1 MWLQSAAILCP
12 KSVGTPAYTIVTQNQ
27 SSPGSMTEE
36 ESLTSLP
43 PKTSVKTQ
51 QPTWKY
57 LILSVDSFVQLTK
70 FFNSNSYVHE
80 LGGPRNQ
87 TLLPVCSLCIISC
100 KYCLNGQ
107 FCPTNCNFKHIQ
119 FTLISKGGKM
129 RFRRGVTNWKVQNC
143 TSHFCQFMIWHLW
156 PSMWCYT
163 CKPAKNYL

>member
-1 MWLQSAAILCP
+1 MATVCCNFVPQKCRHACLHNSYTKSELSWLNDGRRVINL
-12 KSVGTPAYTIVTQNQ
+12 
-27 SSPGSMTEE
+27 SST
-36 ESLTSLP
+36 
-43 PKTSVKTQ
+43 KTSVKTQ

-129 RFRRGVTNWKVQNC
+129 RFRRGVTN
-143 TSHFCQFMIWHLW
+143 
-156 PSMWCYT
+156 
-163 CKPAKNYL
+163 